1 MSENVI
7 VVGAG
12 VAGLTA
18 AYRLKMAGLT
28 VTVIEA
34 AGHVGGRMSTLTRDG
49 YRIDL
54 GASLLPRS
62 YKQTL
67 RLIGDAGL
75 TREITSTSSLFGLVR
90 DNAVHRVQAGNV
102 KDMLGIPLS
111 ARSKLTLSKAAAD
124 CARLGGKLDWDDLSR
139 PLLADGE
146 K

>member
-75 TREITSTSSLFGLVR
+75 TREITSTASLFGLGR
-90 DNAVHRVQAGNV
+90 DNAVHRFQPGHVQAMPV
-102 KDMLGIPLS
+102 SPLA
-111 ARSKLTLSKAAAD
+111 ARSKRTQ
-124 CARLGGKLDWDDLSR
+124 
-139 PLLADGE
+139 
-146 K
+146 